1 MSLFDPFNT
10 GEIDALKK
18 QSFNEEWGIWRR
30 IDSLEKSAIPELH
43 EKMNNPDWG
52 IWARIDNLE
61 KNVIPDIHA
70 KFSHAEWG
78 VWKRLVHQENEN
90 ARLRKRVDKLEK
102 LAANLEELFIKAVN
116 KQLGEKK

>member
-1 MSLFDPFNT
+1 MNLFDPFNT

-18 QSFNEEWGIWRR
+18 QIFNEEWGIWRR

-43 EKMNNPDWG
+43 EKLNHPDWG

-61 KNVIPDIHA
+61 KNAIPDIHA

-78 VWKRLVHQENEN
+78 VWKRLTQLEEEN
-90 ARLRKRVDKLEK
+90 ARLRKKIDRLEAPSSKLEK
-102 LAANLEELFIKAVN
+102 LLIKAVN
-116 KQLGEKK
+116 NQLKGIK